1 MNKSTSAILEEIQKE
16 RERRLSL
23 TRRDLERSYRALQ
36 ESGYDI
42 GLLLSFQADLAGSRQ
57 MEYHYE
63 LVVEDWKREKAA
75 QLDLE
80 RSFVDRRKEGR
91 DFLFPLLDC
100 RDEFDSVHIASLIA
114 RSFFRQRESEKP
126 EREKLT
132 PYLFRYA
139 GLPTPELRREAIIA
153 LGWVYAPGQLSEA
166 LDCLCGHLLHD
177 GDALCRA
184 WSASAMMQLFFHGAP
199 AEAIRERS
207 LPAFRECLREE
218 TDDFAAGVAVESVKE
233 LWSLN
238 VRLSGAAV
246 DRRDHEAIGKA
257 RKRTLKLLEQF

>member
-100 RDEFDSVHIASLIA
+100 RDEF
-114 RSFFRQRESEKP
+114 E
-126 EREKLT
+126 
-132 PYLFRYA
+132 
-139 GLPTPELRREAIIA
+139 
-153 LGWVYAPGQLSEA
+153 
-166 LDCLCGHLLHD
+166 
-177 GDALCRA
+177 
-184 WSASAMMQLFFHGAP
+184 
-199 AEAIRERS
+199 
-207 LPAFRECLREE
+207 
-218 TDDFAAGVAVESVKE
+218 
-233 LWSLN
+233 
-238 VRLSGAAV
+238 
-246 DRRDHEAIGKA
+246 
-257 RKRTLKLLEQF
+257 